1 MTIVQVDLAIP
12 AYGGALDIHVTRLGA
27 GPALVYFHP
36 ADGFNVDPFV
46 LDLAERYTVYA
57 PHFPGTAPGDP
68 YAIHAVRSLWEVVL
82 AYQEVFSALD
92 LERPVAIGQ
101 SFGGMMAAELAATF
115 PGIFERMVLLDP
127 IGLWNDDYPVVNW
140 TAASPADMPGLLFHD
155 PQTPDALALLA
166 IPDDHEEMIESL
178 SRADWSIGCTARFI
192 WPIPDKGLARRLHRI
207 TTPTLVVWGENDR
220 LCPVAYADDFAAGI
234 PNSSKVIIPQCGHI
248 PQVERRLELHAAI
261 APFLS

>member
-1 MTIVQVDLAIP
+1 MSVDQVDLAIP

-36 ADGFNVDPFV
+36 ADGFNVDPVV

-127 IGLWNDDYPVVNW
+127 IGLWNDDYPVVTW

-166 IPDDHEEMIESL
+166 IPDDQEEMIESL

-220 LCPVAYADDFAAGI
+220 LCPVAYADDFVAGI
-234 PNSSKVIIPQCGHI
+234 PHSSKVIIPQCGHI